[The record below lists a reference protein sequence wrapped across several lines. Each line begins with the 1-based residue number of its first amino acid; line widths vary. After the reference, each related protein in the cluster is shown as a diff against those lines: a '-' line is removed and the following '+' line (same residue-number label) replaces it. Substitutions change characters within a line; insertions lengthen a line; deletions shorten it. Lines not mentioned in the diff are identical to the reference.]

1 MLQQLVKDFMAH
13 PIADSDIMN
22 ICNGQTRIIKNSSL
36 RNYKTLE
43 ELLKPYG
50 SCVILYD
57 KSDGSA
63 GHWSCLTQSTHGV
76 EFFCPYGYY
85 PDKALQTINGKPYI
99 TRLIQESKQEVS
111 YNDFKLQKLSK
122 DVNVCGRYVGMRVLL
137 KELPLKSFIGLF
149 SSKGYTSDFWV
160 TIMTLFCEN

>member
-1 MLQQLVKDFMAH
+1 MLQQLVKEFMKH

-36 RNYKTLE
+36 RNYKSIDD
-43 ELLKPYG
+43 LLKPYG

-57 KSDGSA
+57 KPDGSA
-63 GHWSCLTQSTHGV
+63 GHWSCIVQTGNSI

-85 PDKALQTINGKPYI
+85 PDKALQTIEGKPYV
-99 TRLIQESKQEVS
+99 TKLLTESKYEIS
-111 YNDFKLQKLSK
+111 YNDYKLQKLAK

-137 KELPLKSFIGLF
+137 KDLPLKTFTQLFI
-149 SSKGYTSDFWV
+149 SKGYTSDFWV
-160 TIMTLFCEN
+160 TLMTLFCEN